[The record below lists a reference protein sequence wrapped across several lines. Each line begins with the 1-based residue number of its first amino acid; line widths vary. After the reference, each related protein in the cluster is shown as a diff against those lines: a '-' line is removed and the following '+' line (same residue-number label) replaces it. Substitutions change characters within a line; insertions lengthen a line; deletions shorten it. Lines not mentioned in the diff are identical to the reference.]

1 MEMRKRSIMLI
12 SLVLLPALLSG
23 CIIPPWWDDGYG
35 YGGHHG
41 GGRGG
46 SHGGRR

>member
-1 MEMRKRSIMLI
+1 MRKRSMFLI
-12 SLVLLPALLSG
+12 SLILLPTLLSG
-23 CIIPPWWDDGYG
+23 CIVVPLWDDGYG
-35 YGGHHG
+35 GGHHH